1 MIARFFKMQDA
12 ENDSVFLFGARQ
24 TGKTTFLQQ
33 RFPGVRYYDLLKADV
48 FELLTRRP
56 ELLRDE
62 LMSCAENEL
71 IIIDEIQKIPQ
82 LLDEVQWLMV
92 NKNLRFILSGSSAR
106 KLKRSGANTLGG
118 RALRNIFYPLVSA
131 EIPDFD
137 IIRAVNNG
145 MLPRH
150 YLVENAWKR
159 LQAYVG
165 TYLQEE
171 IKAEALVRNLGSFNR
186 FLQAAALTNGEIVN
200 YQNIATDC
208 GVSAVTIKEYF
219 SILEDTMIGYMIPAY
234 RKTVKRRL
242 IQAPRFYYF
251 DVGIANYL
259 LNRKKLLPGSTDFG
273 HAFEHLVIQELI
285 ACIGYSDSED
295 SLSYWRTNSGVE
307 VDAVLGDARVAIEI
321 KSTGEVQSQHLKGL
335 KTFAEEHPQAR
346 LIMVSLDKTPRLSN
360 GVEVMPVEYF
370 LKNWWDGKI

>member
-1 MIARFFKMQDA
+1 MQDA
-12 ENDSVFLFGARQ
+12 ENESVFLFGARQ
-24 TGKTTFLQQ
+24 TGKTTFLKQ
-33 RFPGVRYYDLLKADV
+33 RFPEVRYYDLLKADV
-48 FELLTRRP
+48 FELLNRRP
-56 ELLRDE
+56 QLLREE
-62 LMSCAENEL
+62 LMNCADNEL

-118 RALRNIFYPLVSA
+118 RALRNVFYPLVSA
-131 EIPDFD
+131 EIPDFNL
-137 IIRAVNNG
+137 IRAVNNG

-171 IKAEALVRNLGSFNR
+171 IKAEALVRNLASFNR
-186 FLQAAALTNGEIVN
+186 FLQAAALTNGEMVN

-208 GVSAVTIKEYF
+208 GVSATTIKEYF
-219 SILEDTMIGYMIPAY
+219 SILEDTMVGYMIPSY

-242 IQAPRFYYF
+242 IQASRFYYF
-251 DVGIANYL
+251 DVGIVNYL
-259 LNRKKLLPGSTDFG
+259 LNKKNLLPGSADFG
-273 HAFEHLVIQELI
+273 HAFEHFVIQELI
-285 ACIGYSDSED
+285 AYLGYSDSED
-295 SLSYWRTNSGVE
+295 TLSYWRTSGGVE
-307 VDAVLGDARVAIEI
+307 VDVILSDARVAIEI
-321 KSTGEVQSQHLKGL
+321 KSTTEVQPRHLKGL
-335 KTFAEEHPQAR
+335 TTFAEEHPLSR
-346 LIMVSLDKTPRLSN
+346 LIMVSLDPVSRLSS

-370 LKNWWDGKI
+370 LKKLWNGEI